1 MNCQEFR
8 AKWPNDAD
16 EAALSHVEACD
27 SCLEW
32 IDTTF
37 AAPEEVL
44 FMKEYP
50 QPPDQLEDRIMQ
62 AIYASTKNVS
72 IPPLTA
78 ASQYLDPL
86 PEKRGKKR
94 FRPAAWISAAAALV
108 IVGLVGAQTLKQNAG
123 EQLAAGQG
131 ENFAFQSESSGTAPR
146 SSMDQRSQAPE
157 NAPSLFSAPEAAPKE
172 TNDRKTPQQPAADQA
187 SEQAGKSVAAADHQ
201 LAMAAEIPAQQKTE
215 APAGTAHKA
224 LPSRSNPDVSN
235 RTADAIAREDEKE
248 LKNGK
253 AKGTEAVAA
262 APEGQ
267 TTDSGQQAIAGLA
280 AADEAAAGSFGA
292 EAAAEGSGVQ
302 TFQPSTANKSIT
314 ISSFTD
320 AKTAARASDIP
331 VPTLSKAPEGF
342 TLEGLTLQYE
352 SETSNNVTEVMTT
365 YKRGNDR
372 VTIQVLPNDV
382 HKRSLSIPGT
392 FVDRRLFVI
401 DGKQAIGVTYDQKVH
416 EAAAPHAVHF
426 ITTHGK
432 LSFYVIM
439 TGKGITLT
447 QLIEQ
452 AENLTWHD

>member
-32 IDTTF
+32 IETTF

-86 PEKRGKKR
+86 SEKRSKRR

-108 IVGLVGAQTLKQNAG
+108 IVGLVGAQTLKHNAG
-123 EQLAAGQG
+123 DQLAAGRG
-131 ENFAFQSESSGTAPR
+131 ENFAFQSESSGASPR
-146 SSMDQRSQAPE
+146 ISMDMSSQAPA
-157 NAPSLFSAPEAAPKE
+157 NSPTSAAAPKE
-172 TNDRKTPQQPAADQA
+172 KPQEANDGKTKKQPAANQA
-187 SEQAGKSVAAADHQ
+187 SGQADKSVVAADNQ
-201 LAMAAEIPAQQKTE
+201 LALAADIPAQQKADTL
-215 APAGTAHKA
+215 AGTAHKA

-235 RTADAIAREDEKE
+235 RAANAIAGEEGKE
-248 LKNGK
+248 QKNDK
-253 AKGTEAVAA
+253 ASGTEAADA

-267 TTDSGQQAIAGLA
+267 LTDSEQGIASLTAIEEPATG
-280 AADEAAAGSFGA
+280 DSGTEAAV
-292 EAAAEGSGVQ
+292 EGSGSQ
-302 TFQPSTANKSIT
+302 ASHPAEANKSIT
-314 ISSFTD
+314 ISTFTD
-320 AKTAARASDIP
+320 AKTAARASNIP
-331 VPTLSKAPEGF
+331 VPTLAKAPEDF
-342 TLEGLTLQYE
+342 SLEGLTLQYE
-352 SETSNNVTEVMTT
+352 SETSNRVSEVMTT
-365 YKRGNDR
+365 YKRGDDKI
-372 VTIQVLPNDV
+372 TIQVLPNDV

-401 DGKQAIGVTYDQKVH
+401 NGNQAIGVTYDQKSH
-416 EAAAPHAVHF
+416 EAVAPHAVHF

-452 AENLTWHD
+452 AENLSWHD